1 MNTLCAFCGQ
11 TATGLAT
18 ITTDLDG
25 ERRYCHGDDDP
36 TPTCYEQ
43 AQGSLVNDILVI
55 EGTNLTTRD
64 DQPVVRIGN
73 NLYAVNQVAR

>member
-25 ERRYCHGDDDP
+25 ERRYCHGDDAP

-43 AQGSLVNDILVI
+43 AQWAMSGVRPDITLLQN
-55 EGTNLTTRD
+55 ETR
-64 DQPVVRIGN
+64 
-73 NLYAVNQVAR
+73 LAEELAT